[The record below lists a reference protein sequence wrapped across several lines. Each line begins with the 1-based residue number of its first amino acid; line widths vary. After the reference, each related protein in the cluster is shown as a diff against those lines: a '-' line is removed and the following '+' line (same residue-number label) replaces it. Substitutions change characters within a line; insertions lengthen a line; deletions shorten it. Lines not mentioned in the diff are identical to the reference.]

1 MLAIFQAAGWPIWL
15 LLVASIV
22 ATALIIERL
31 LYLRRSKIL
40 PKKLLDEVVQVYRG
54 GNANPGVI
62 DKLEKVRR
70 WAWCCRPRCATPTPR
85 AR

>member
-15 LLVASIV
+15 LLIASIV

-40 PKKLLDEVVQVYRG
+40 PKKLLDEVVQIYR
-54 GNANPGVI
+54 V
-62 DKLEKVRR
+62 
-70 WAWCCRPRCATPTPR
+70 ATSTP
-85 AR
+85 A